1 MISRQVWLR
10 VPETTKVWLEG
21 SLSDGVY
28 AKDIVLALVG
38 QLGQEGANY
47 QTLEFL
53 GPAAAA
59 MSIEERMVLSNMSV
73 EMGAKAGIFLADH
86 RTGAYLR
93 VAYVRVVHAGGARSR
108 RALCA
113 RDRRSTSR
121 RSSRRSRGRIN
132 RTMSCR
138 WRRPSG
144 TPVDMVFIGTCTGGR
159 MSDFHQVLGEL
170 EAGGGI
176 APGVMLVVTPASREV
191 YLELT
196 RDGTLEKLTRMGA
209 VITTPGCG
217 ACCGTTGVIPGD
229 GMTVDVDGESQLQGA
244 DGQRDGVDLSRVAG
258 GVRGGG
264 RDGHGHRSARE
275 GLTTMHIRLEGRAR
289 LLGDDVNTDYIITS
303 TRKRETIDNDILKQY
318 LLETIDPGFAASV
331 QPGDILV
338 AGRNFGCGSAMEVR
352 RDGAVRGGHSRDSRA
367 ELRAH
372 VLPQRDQQRADSRRV
387 RHRAAIREGDRAR
400 RRSRDGA
407 RPCATRRRGRPSPRA
422 RLPMHMLRI
431 LDAGG
436 LVPYFRAHRGFDVTR

>member
-1 MISRQVWLR
+1 MAGKTISEKILSAKSGVDAYAGDVVICEFDFAMGTDASTPMAIDYFDEMGGERVRNPERIVIALDHYAPPTSARTAALHDRVRAFARTHGIHLWEMGDGIGLQLMAESGRCRPGCLVVGADSHSTTFGALNAFGTGIGSSDLAAAMISRQVWLR

-38 QLGQEGANY
+38 RLGQEGANY

-93 VAYVRVVHAGGARSR
+93 SRTSESFAPVEPDRDARYAREIVIDASVLEPQIARPHQPDDVVPLAA
-108 RALCA
+108 AV
-113 RDRRSTSR
+113 
-121 RSSRRSRGRIN
+121 
-132 RTMSCR
+132 
-138 WRRPSG
+138 G

-159 MSDFHQVLGEL
+159 TSDFHQVLGEL

-196 RDGTLEKLTRMGA
+196 RDGTLEKLMRMGA
-209 VITTPGCG
+209 VLTTPGCG

-229 GMTVDVDGESQLQGA
+229 GMTVV
-244 DGQRDGVDLSRVAG
+244 
-258 GVRGGG
+258 
-264 RDGHGHRSARE
+264 
-275 GLTTMHIRLEGRAR
+275 
-289 LLGDDVNTDYIITS
+289 S
-303 TRKRETIDNDILKQY
+303 TAN
-318 LLETIDPGFAASV
+318 
-331 QPGDILV
+331 
-338 AGRNFGCGSAMEVR
+338 RNFKARMGNASASIYLASPAACAAAAVT
-352 RDGAVRGGHSRDSRA
+352 GALTD
-367 ELRAH
+367 
-372 VLPQRDQQRADSRRV
+372 
-387 RHRAAIREGDRAR
+387 
-400 RRSRDGA
+400 
-407 RPCATRRRGRPSPRA
+407 PRA
-422 RLPMHMLRI
+422 R
-431 LDAGG
+431 A
-436 LVPYFRAHRGFDVTR
+436 

>member
-1 MISRQVWLR
+1 MPGKTISEKILSAKSGVDAYAGDVVICEFDFAMGTDASTPMAIDYFDEMGGERVRNPERVVIALDHYAPPTSAKTAALHDRVRAFARMHGIHLWEMGDGIGLQLMAESGRCRPGGLVVGADSHSTTFGALNVFGTGIGSSDLAAAMISRQVWLR

-59 MSIEERMVLSNMSV
+59 MSIDDRMVLSNMSV

-93 VAYVRVVHAGGARSR
+93 SRTSESFTPVEPDRDARYSRELVIDVSTLEPQIARPHQPDDVVPLATA
-108 RALCA
+108 A
-113 RDRRSTSR
+113 
-121 RSSRRSRGRIN
+121 
-132 RTMSCR
+132 
-138 WRRPSG
+138 G

-159 MSDFHQVLGEL
+159 TSDFHQVLGEL

-176 APGVMLVVTPASREV
+176 APGVMLVITPASREV

-209 VITTPGCG
+209 VTTTPGCG

-229 GMTVDVDGESQLQGA
+229 GMTVV
-244 DGQRDGVDLSRVAG
+244 
-258 GVRGGG
+258 
-264 RDGHGHRSARE
+264 
-275 GLTTMHIRLEGRAR
+275 
-289 LLGDDVNTDYIITS
+289 S
-303 TRKRETIDNDILKQY
+303 TAN
-318 LLETIDPGFAASV
+318 
-331 QPGDILV
+331 
-338 AGRNFGCGSAMEVR
+338 RNFKARMGNASASIYLASPAACAAAAVT
-352 RDGAVRGGHSRDSRA
+352 GALTD
-367 ELRAH
+367 
-372 VLPQRDQQRADSRRV
+372 PRV
-387 RHRAAIREGDRAR
+387 RA
-400 RRSRDGA
+400 
-407 RPCATRRRGRPSPRA
+407 
-422 RLPMHMLRI
+422 
-431 LDAGG
+431 
-436 LVPYFRAHRGFDVTR
+436 